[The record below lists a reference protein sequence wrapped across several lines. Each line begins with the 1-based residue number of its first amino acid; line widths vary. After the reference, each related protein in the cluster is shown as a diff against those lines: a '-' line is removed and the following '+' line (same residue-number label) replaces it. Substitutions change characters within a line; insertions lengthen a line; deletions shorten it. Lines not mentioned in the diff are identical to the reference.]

1 MELFGV
7 FSGKELNHVY
17 PNGNEVC
24 GVDIVYVSRDYTGS
38 LHCTD
43 GEAIG
48 LGFYPVDRLP
58 QPISPMNAK
67 QIEAYIH
74 SDRSKFEI
82 LRRISRSS
90 SYCQE
95 LAREMNLTTATISR
109 HMGLLLDAGLVRARR
124 GENRIYYDL
133 NRDAVTNLCDVVCG
147 VLLQQ

>member
-1 MELFGV
+1 MQM
-7 FSGKELNHVY
+7 
-17 PNGNEVC
+17 
-24 GVDIVYVSRDYTGS
+24 
-38 LHCTD
+38 TD
-43 GEAIG
+43 EAICN
-48 LGFYPVDRLP
+48 LLKV
-58 QPISPMNAK
+58 ISEPE
-67 QIEAYIH
+67 QV
-74 SDRSKFEI
+74 EI

-95 LAREMNLTTATISR
+95 LAREMNPTTATISR

>member
-1 MELFGV
+1 MIYTYGTLEGKDFRQVYIGV
-7 FSGKELNHVY
+7 LI
-17 PNGNEVC
+17 NESFR
-24 GVDIVYVSRDYTGS
+24 VDRVQM
-38 LHCTD
+38 TD
-43 GEAIG
+43 EAICN
-48 LGFYPVDRLP
+48 LLKV
-58 QPISPMNAK
+58 I
-67 QIEAYIH
+67 

-124 GENRIYYDL
+124 GENSIYYDL

>member
-1 MELFGV
+1 MIYTYGTLEGKDFRQVYIGV
-7 FSGKELNHVY
+7 LI
-17 PNGNEVC
+17 NESFR
-24 GVDIVYVSRDYTGS
+24 VDRVQM
-38 LHCTD
+38 TD
-43 GEAIG
+43 EAICN
-48 LGFYPVDRLP
+48 LLKV
-58 QPISPMNAK
+58 I
-67 QIEAYIH
+67 